1 MNSNSEKDW
10 EVSIPCSTAVHTT
23 GYCEPERW
31 NRAQHV
37 SKSLKETA
45 VYNLLRRAESLR
57 HVSRSQ
63 ESPRILCNP
72 EVNRRVHN
80 TQLQIPVMDQL
91 TPVCALFL
99 QNFQVTEGNHSA
111 AQGLNPTVPITI
123 NQKQ

>member
-1 MNSNSEKDW
+1 M
-10 EVSIPCSTAVHTT
+10 HTT

-31 NRAQHV
+31 NRAQRV
-37 SKSLKETA
+37 SKSLKETPVY
-45 VYNLLRRAESLR
+45 VYNLLRGAESLR
-57 HVSRSQ
+57 HVSLSQ
-63 ESPRILCNP
+63 ESPRILCNH

-80 TQLQIPVMDQL
+80 TQLLIPVMDQL

-111 AQGLNPTVPITI
+111 AQGLNPTIPITI